1 MLSVPSA
8 SALSSFIILYLVA
21 MAPVKTV
28 LLMNCLNGAHEFTL
42 GIRLTA
48 SIALKQL
55 RTMSS
60 FRSTCMLIG
69 LLANHYNNTTKT
81 NLCIKTKHTNTN
93 WQHSIVLCCLTAR
106 PALHARVA

>member
-1 MLSVPSA
+1 
-8 SALSSFIILYLVA
+8 

-42 GIRLTA
+42 GMRLTA

-60 FRSTCMLIG
+60 FRSTCTLRELFTNQNRTIKP
-69 LLANHYNNTTKT
+69 LLR
-81 NLCIKTKHTNTN
+81 IETKHTNTK
-93 WQHSIVLCCLTAR
+93 W
-106 PALHARVA
+106 